1 MAVRGP
7 LSVAP
12 EDARL
17 VLTVGQNEARRA
29 MVERFPGAR
38 WATMAHPT
46 VRADASARLG
56 RGTVVEPG
64 AVLGAGVVIGDFVLV
79 GARAIL
85 GPGAAVGD
93 YAFVGGGA
101 VVGAGARLGGGC
113 VLGMGAAVL
122 PGRAVGACATVLVAS
137 VVYDDVPERAVAAG
151 VPAAP
156 LGASRRTRVA

>member
-1 MAVRGP
+1 MKSSTVSPQMSATTERA
-7 LSVAP
+7 LSSPFRLFEQVA
-12 EDARL
+12 ASL
-17 VLTVGQNEARRA
+17 GLCIFAS
-29 MVERFPGAR
+29 
-38 WATMAHPT
+38 PT
-46 VRADASARLG
+46 PSLQAPDASARLG

-93 YAFVGGGA
+93 YAFVGGGG

-122 PGRAVGACATVLVAS
+122 PDRAVGACATVLVAS

>member
-1 MAVRGP
+1 MAEALAEG
-7 LSVAP
+7 VAK
-12 EDARL
+12 R
-17 VLTVGQNEARRA
+17 TTREAG
-29 MVERFPGAR
+29 E
-38 WATMAHPT
+38 
-46 VRADASARLG
+46 G
-56 RGTVVEPG
+56 RVD
-64 AVLGAGVVIGDFVLV
+64 AGVPSL
-79 GARAIL
+79 R
-85 GPGAAVGD
+85 AVGR
-93 YAFVGGGA
+93 AL